1 MIFSLAEK
9 IEREKEHVT
18 VACVVSAGGSEDD
31 DSGEALTITVVI
43 ISTSSNARAKKN
55 EEREELIITF
65 SCRRQRWTM
74 ESEQHPPPSSSTL
87 LSHQHDF
94 SSLVSWPDHWQPE
107 SFEIITSNTSNL
119 PSDMTQVV
127 PEHVAR
133 AKLSDGG
140 NNNNNNNS
148 RKENNSTQKT
158 RPQRSN
164 SATLSTISVTCETD
178 TSVKSSRSHPQASSS
193 KQSSIMFNTTNN
205 IATSHSTS
213 ALTNVSTIPPA
224 SFHNHHQQ
232 QRKTSISASSDMN
245 IVHEKVNLI
254 ASASTM
260 SIPNKHLIK
269 TTTGATGGPLASTK
283 SLSIKHKSTS
293 FDDHRS
299 TRGIGKS
306 VLEHLVFVF
315 PENVRR
321 ILAGPKK

>member
-1 MIFSLAEK
+1 
-9 IEREKEHVT
+9 
-18 VACVVSAGGSEDD
+18 
-31 DSGEALTITVVI
+31 
-43 ISTSSNARAKKN
+43 
-55 EEREELIITF
+55 
-65 SCRRQRWTM
+65 M

-107 SFEIITSNTSNL
+107 SFEIITTNISNL

-133 AKLSDGG
+133 AKLGG
-140 NNNNNNNS
+140 NNS

-178 TSVKSSRSHPQASSS
+178 TSVKSSHSRHQPSPS

-205 IATSHSTS
+205 IGTSHSTS
-213 ALTNVSTIPPA
+213 ALTNVSIVPPS
-224 SFHNHHQQ
+224 SFHNHHHQ

-321 ILAGPKK
+321 ILTGPKK

>member
-1 MIFSLAEK
+1 
-9 IEREKEHVT
+9 
-18 VACVVSAGGSEDD
+18 
-31 DSGEALTITVVI
+31 
-43 ISTSSNARAKKN
+43 
-55 EEREELIITF
+55 
-65 SCRRQRWTM
+65 M
-74 ESEQHPPPSSSTL
+74 ESEQHPSSSSSL

-94 SSLVSWPDHWQPE
+94 SSLVSWPHHWQPE
-107 SFEIITSNTSNL
+107 SFEIITNNTSNI
-119 PSDMTQVV
+119 SSHMTQVV

-133 AKLSDGG
+133 AKLGG
-140 NNNNNNNS
+140 GNNNS

-164 SATLSTISVTCETD
+164 SATLSTISVTCDTD
-178 TSVKSSRSHPQASSS
+178 TSIRGRNTRPQQSPSN
-193 KQSSIMFNTTNN
+193 QSSIMFNTTNN
-205 IATSHSTS
+205 MAASHSTS
-213 ALTNVSTIPPA
+213 ALTNVSIVPPS
-224 SFHNHHQQ
+224 SFSNHH
-232 QRKTSISASSDMN
+232 RPKTSMSTSSDMN
-245 IVHEKVNLI
+245 IVHEKANLA

-269 TTTGATGGPLASTK
+269 TTTGAVGGALTSTK

-321 ILAGPKK
+321 ILSGPKK